1 MTGAMDREELADWLR
16 LGLTPGVGNTTARR
30 LLTAFG
36 LPNQV
41 FVATAHSLEQLVGA
55 RVSAALHSEP
65 AELPA
70 LLDLTWQWL
79 QASPQQHRVLTL
91 GDPAY
96 PQSLLHME
104 DPPLL
109 LYAMGAPESW
119 TADGISTSMAR
130 SVAIVGSRNPTPQ
143 GAINAREFSRALA
156 QQGLTIVSG
165 LALGVD
171 GAAHEGALEGAAPGQ
186 LATIAVVGTGLDR
199 VYPRQHRDLAHR
211 IAQRGVLLSEYPLGT
226 PPISANF
233 PRRNRVIAGLSCGTL
248 VVEAALKSGSLITAR
263 LAAEQGKEVFA
274 IPGSIHSTQARGC
287 HALIRQGAKLVE
299 SAQDVLEELL
309 PDTHADDP
317 AKGTSGSDTPESDGE
332 NDVLQA
338 LGFLPMGLD
347 ALLARTGL
355 DTATL
360 QVRLMELELQG
371 KLVRM
376 PGGLFQRIIRA

>member
-1 MTGAMDREELADWLR
+1 MDREELADWLR
-16 LGLTPGVGNTTARR
+16 LELTPGVGNTTARR

-41 FVATAHSLEQLVGA
+41 FAATAQSLEQLVGA

-65 AELPA
+65 AEFPA
-70 LLDLTWQWL
+70 RLDLTWKWL

-109 LYAMGAPESW
+109 LYAMGAPQSW
-119 TADGISTSMAR
+119 TAHGINATMAR
-130 SVAIVGSRNPTPQ
+130 TVAVVGSRNPTPQ
-143 GAINAREFSRALA
+143 GAVNAREFARALA

-171 GAAHEGALEGAAPGQ
+171 GAAHEGALDGAAPGQ

-211 IAQRGVLLSEYPLGT
+211 IAERGVLLSEYPLGT
-226 PPISANF
+226 PALSANF

-263 LAAEQGKEVFA
+263 LASEQGKDVFA

-309 PDTHADDP
+309 PDTHPDGP
-317 AKGTSGSDTPESDGE
+317 AHGTSGSDTPASDGE

-338 LGFLPMGLD
+338 LGFLPLGLD

-371 KLVRM
+371 LLARM
-376 PGGLFQRIIRA
+376 PGGLFQRIVRA

>member
-1 MTGAMDREELADWLR
+1 MDREELADWLR
-16 LGLTPGVGNTTARR
+16 LELTPGVGNTIARR

-41 FVATAHSLEQLVGA
+41 FAATAQSLEQLVGA

-65 AELPA
+65 AEFPA
-70 LLDLTWQWL
+70 LLDLTWKWL

-109 LYAMGAPESW
+109 LYAMGAPQSW
-119 TADGISTSMAR
+119 TAHGINATMAR
-130 SVAIVGSRNPTPQ
+130 TVAVVGSRNPTPQ
-143 GAINAREFSRALA
+143 GAVNAREFARALA

-171 GAAHEGALEGAAPGQ
+171 GAAHEGALDGAAPGQ

-211 IAQRGVLLSEYPLGT
+211 IAERGVLLSEYPLGT
-226 PPISANF
+226 PALSANF

-263 LAAEQGKEVFA
+263 LASEQGKDVFA

-299 SAQDVLEELL
+299 SAKDVLEELL
-309 PDTHADDP
+309 PDTHTDGP
-317 AKGTSGSDTPESDGE
+317 AEGTSETDPSESAGE
-332 NDVLQA
+332 SDVLQA
-338 LGFLPMGLD
+338 LGFLPLGLD

-371 KLVRM
+371 QLARM
-376 PGGLFQRIIRA
+376 PGGLFQRIVRA